1 MAESITF
8 LASFPAIQ
16 SAILIGDDGMRISLH
31 IPEVEVP
38 NAVGLIAMRDRR
50 LRVTVE
56 VVEDSAPSTKRVK
69 RTPPASQDY
78 TIVDAKKERT

>member
-1 MAESITF
+1 MAEIVTVTF

-56 VVEDSAPSTKRVK
+56 VVENDCKAVTNNGLEKRRDGK
-69 RTPPASQDY
+69 S
-78 TIVDAKKERT
+78 KW

>member
-1 MAESITF
+1 MAESITV

-16 SAILIGDDGMRISLH
+16 SAILIGDDGMRIALH

-56 VVEDSAPSTKRVK
+56 VVEDQQSSDDSKSRK
-69 RTPPASQDY
+69 LNY
-78 TIVDAKKERT
+78 